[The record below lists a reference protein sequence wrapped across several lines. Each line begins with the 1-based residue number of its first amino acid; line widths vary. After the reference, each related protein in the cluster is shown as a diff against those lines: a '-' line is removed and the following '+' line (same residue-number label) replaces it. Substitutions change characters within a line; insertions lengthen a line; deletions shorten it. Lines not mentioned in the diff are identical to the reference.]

1 MPLGGRIEPAL
12 RALLAGTPQIRP
24 AESLA
29 PFAKPD
35 CFDPQFQA
43 FLEQVSA
50 RLCTWFAT
58 ASNRGPLPALSA
70 LPDVAPTTHGL
81 SVDALL
87 EDLQLVME
95 GAYQPSHPGALA
107 HLDPPPLTASI
118 AAELICA
125 GLNNNLLAEELS
137 PSLSLLERQ
146 MCRWFAD
153 RLGLPVTAGGV
164 AASGGSLS
172 NLMAMVVARQQA
184 DLQHDPRAVV
194 LASVDAHMSLAKAV
208 RVMGLAADALQVVPV
223 DRDGCIEID
232 ALAHRLKALK
242 AEGRPCFAV
251 VATAGTTARGAVDPL
266 RTIAELCAR
275 ERIWLHVDAAIGGV
289 FALAATTASV
299 VEGIAQA
306 DSITVNPQKVLG
318 ITKTSS
324 LLLVANQGHLA
335 AAFSTGLP
343 YMEPAWGEAHG
354 SEIGLQGTRPA
365 EVLKLWFGLR
375 QLGELGIKRLLEG
388 ALQRRCYLQRQLDAS
403 RFTILTGP
411 LHLIACTP
419 RNIDAA
425 QAEAWSVATRQRLL
439 EQQLMVSRPLHQG
452 RHFLKVVLGNPHTQ
466 LTHLDQLATLL
477 NQSLLEFS

>member
-1 MPLGGRIEPAL
+1 
-12 RALLAGTPQIRP
+12 
-24 AESLA
+24 
-29 PFAKPD
+29 
-35 CFDPQFQA
+35 
-43 FLEQVSA
+43 
-50 RLCTWFAT
+50 
-58 ASNRGPLPALSA
+58 
-70 LPDVAPTTHGL
+70 
-81 SVDALL
+81 
-87 EDLQLVME
+87 
-95 GAYQPSHPGALA
+95 
-107 HLDPPPLTASI
+107 
-118 AAELICA
+118 
-125 GLNNNLLAEELS
+125 
-137 PSLSLLERQ
+137 
-146 MCRWFAD
+146 
-153 RLGLPVTAGGV
+153 
-164 AASGGSLS
+164 
-172 NLMAMVVARQQA
+172 
-184 DLQHDPRAVV
+184 
-194 LASVDAHMSLAKAV
+194 
-208 RVMGLAADALQVVPV
+208 MGLATDALQVVPV

-275 ERIWLHVDAAIGGV
+275 EWIWLHVDAAIGGV